1 LSFNGNQYPS
11 DEGFDLTT
19 KGQIHTHDA
28 SSNAALN
35 VGSNTYLLTADST
48 ESTGMKWAASGA
60 AAPTT
65 TKGDISGFSTT
76 QARIPVGTNNYS
88 ILADSAQA
96 LGLKWAASSTSTLTT
111 TGDLLAASAANVL
124 TRIGAGASGEV
135 LTGNGAGVLPTFQ
148 AAGGGGSVE
157 FISTQTITGSAADFS
172 QVTFS
177 TAVDFTAYSE
187 MYCSFAIGTVASR
200 DITFRFGDTDAGAVN
215 TGSYYTYVTSD
226 NTDGTLANEVHAGEN
241 QGRVANHPRIDAQ
254 QGVSGLIR
262 IYLTTAGDDDTHLQ
276 WNSFVNGWDS
286 WFIGGGQY
294 TQIQDDLKYFQLYGG
309 GNDIQVGGNITYYKV
324 KRS

>member
-1 LSFNGNQYPS
+1 
-11 DEGFDLTT
+11 
-19 KGQIHTHDA
+19 
-28 SSNAALN
+28 
-35 VGSNTYLLTADST
+35 
-48 ESTGMKWAASGA
+48 M
-60 AAPTT
+60 T
-65 TKGDISGFSTT
+65 TKGDIVRYDSARERYGIGSTNQVLSVT
-76 QARIPVGTNNYS
+76 AGLPAWKTLT
-88 ILADSAQA
+88 LADSVLTTAGDVLYENNTPELA
-96 LGLKWAASSTSTLTT
+96 RLPKGSDDDVLTLASGLPSWAA
-111 TGDLLAASAANVL
+111 
-124 TRIGAGASGEV
+124 
-135 LTGNGAGVLPTFQ
+135 P
-148 AAGGGGSVE
+148 AGGGGSVE
-157 FISTQTITGSAADFS
+157 YIDTETITGSAADFS

-187 MYCSFAIGTVASR
+187 MYCSFSIGTVASR

-215 TGSYYTYVTSD
+215 TGSYYTYVTTD
-226 NTDGTLANEVHAGEN
+226 NTDGTLANEVHSGQD

-286 WFIGGGQY
+286 FFIGGGQY

>member
-1 LSFNGNQYPS
+1 MGKRLIGSVGLASSGVP
-11 DEGFDLTT
+11 DDLLTT
-19 KGQIHTHDA
+19 KGDMH
-28 SSNAALN
+28 
-35 VGSNTYLLTADST
+35 
-48 ESTGMKWAASGA
+48 
-60 AAPTT
+60 
-65 TKGDISGFSTT
+65 GFSSAN
-76 QARIPVGTNNYS
+76 ARIPVGANNTV
-88 ILADSAQA
+88 LTADSSEA
-96 LGLKWAASSTSTLTT
+96 LGLKWAS
-111 TGDLLAASAANVL
+111 
-124 TRIGAGASGEV
+124 
-135 LTGNGAGVLPTFQ
+135 
-148 AAGGGGSVE
+148 AGGGGSVE
-157 FISTQTITGSAADFS
+157 YIDTQTITGSPADFP
-172 QVTFS
+172 QITFS

-187 MYCSFAIGTVASR
+187 MYCSFSIGTVASR

-226 NTDGTLANEVHAGEN
+226 NTNGTLSNEVHAGNSE
-241 QGRVANHPRIDAQ
+241 GRVANHPRIDAQ

-309 GNDIQVGGNITYYKV
+309 GDDIQVGGNITYYKV